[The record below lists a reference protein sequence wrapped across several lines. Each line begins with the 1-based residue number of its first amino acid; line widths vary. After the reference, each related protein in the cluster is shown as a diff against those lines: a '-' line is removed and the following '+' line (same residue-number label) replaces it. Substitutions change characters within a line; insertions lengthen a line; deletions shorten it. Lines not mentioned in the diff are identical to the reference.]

1 MSTSQAK
8 KKFGIRIPEKMP
20 HTYILLSCILIFVA
34 IIANFIPAGEFQRI
48 EDPVSGRMVVIPGTF
63 KYIDGN
69 PPGIFDIFVAIQ
81 NGFVSAA
88 DIIFFIIFAYSFVHI
103 MIKNGT
109 FDAVLGTMIRKLG
122 NKIELLIPVC
132 MLTFGILG
140 ATMGLYEEA
149 YGLLPIFIGMAV
161 ALGYDPV
168 VGGAIVFIG
177 VSTGFS
183 AAIINP
189 FTVGIAQ
196 QIAGVPMFTGSGF
209 RVLCFIVFITAS
221 ILYTFNYARKVKKD
235 PTKSVLYGTDVNLSY
250 TSTQDELKTK
260 VLTTRNKLCILVFII
275 TIAMLLYGTM
285 ELGWYIN
292 ELAAW
297 FLMMMIVAGKVGG
310 FTFTQIAES
319 LVEAAKAMTFG
330 ILVCGFSRGVLQI
343 LNESQITDTIVYG
356 LSSMLE
362 GQSTYV
368 SAFGMLGIQNLINF
382 FITGSS
388 SQATI
393 TMPIMAPVA
402 ELIGLNKQ
410 IAVLAFQFGDGFSNM
425 FWPTVV
431 AFECGL
437 MGIPINKWYKFIAPL
452 FVIMVILQFIMM
464 GLAVAIGYC

>member
-1 MSTSQAK
+1 
-8 KKFGIRIPEKMP
+8 
-20 HTYILLSCILIFVA
+20 
-34 IIANFIPAGEFQRI
+34 
-48 EDPVSGRMVVIPGTF
+48 PVSGKMVVVPGSF
-63 KYIDGN
+63 QYIEGN
-69 PPGIFDIFVAIQ
+69 PPGIFDIFLAIQ

-109 FDAVLGTMIRKLG
+109 FDAVLGTMIRNLG
-122 NKIELLIPVC
+122 DKIELLIPVC

-161 ALGYDPV
+161 ALGYDAV

-196 QIAGVPMFTGSGF
+196 EIAGVPMFSGAWF
-209 RVLCFIVFITAS
+209 RVICFIVFITAS
-221 ILYTFNYARKVKKD
+221 ILYTWNYAKKVKKD
-235 PTKSVLYGTDVNLSY
+235 PTKSVLYGTEVELSHAK
-250 TSTQDELKTK
+250 DKNELINKKMTI
-260 VLTTRNKLCILVFII
+260 RNKLCVVVFII
-275 TIAMLLYGTM
+275 TISMLLYGTM
-285 ELGWYIN
+285 ELDWYIN

-310 FTFTQIAES
+310 FTFTEIAQS
-319 LVEAAKAMTFG
+319 LVEAAKSMTFG

-343 LNESQITDTIVYG
+343 LQTSQIADTIVYG
-356 LSSMLE
+356 LAGLLE
-362 GQSTYV
+362 GKSTYV
-368 SAFGMLGIQNLINF
+368 SALGMLGVQNIINF
-382 FITGSS
+382 FITGST

-437 MGIPINKWYKFIAPL
+437 MGIPINKWYKFIGPL
-452 FVIMVILQFIMM
+452 FLIMFALQVIMMTI
-464 GLAVAIGYC
+464 AVSIGYA